1 MSSFFH
7 PTRRDFLLTAGA
19 FVAWSGVPRLA
30 SAARQRDP
38 RFLTVILRGGM
49 DGLSVVEP
57 SFDPD
62 FEKIRAGLVLGAN
75 GSAPGH
81 DLGNG
86 YILNPMLPRF
96 LDMYRKGEALVVHAV
111 ASPYRER
118 SHFDGQDVLESGL
131 PSTGDYKSGWLN
143 RAMTQVASAGQVKGG
158 VVIAPTIPLLMRGPA
173 ATLSWSSGVTQEMPQ
188 DARARLLSLYKAT
201 DPFLA
206 DSFARGLAL
215 DKIAGNRSGE
225 DSGNKQSG
233 FSEGMQMV
241 ARLFTDAN
249 GPRIGSIDLDG
260 WDTHSDEQPTG
271 GNLGAVLAEFDEGL
285 GTLRDGLGDAWK
297 DTVVVIATE
306 FGRTA
311 SMNGTEGTDHGT
323 GTVAFMVGGA
333 VRGGRVIADWPG
345 LSKAALLDERDLMPT
360 TDLRS
365 IFKGAL
371 RDHLGLDEKAL
382 GDMVFPQSL
391 SVKPMDKLLV

>member
-1 MSSFFH
+1 M
-7 PTRRDFLLTAGA
+7 AGA
-19 FVAWSGVPRLA
+19 FVAWSGVPRFA

-57 SFDPD
+57 AFDPD

-75 GSAPGH
+75 GSEPGH

-86 YILNPMLPRF
+86 YILNPRLPRF
-96 LDMYRKGEALVVHAV
+96 LDMYRKGEALIVHAV
-111 ASPYRER
+111 ASPYRQR

-158 VVIAPTIPLLMRGPA
+158 LVIAPTIPLLMRGPA
-173 ATLSWSSGVTQEMPQ
+173 STLSWSSGATRKMPQ
-188 DARARLLSLYKAT
+188 DARARLLALYKAT

-206 DSFARGLAL
+206 DSFSRGLSL
-215 DKIAGNRSGE
+215 DRIAGEQTGK
-225 DSGNKQSG
+225 GGQKAQSD
-233 FSEGMQMV
+233 FSAGMQMV
-241 ARLFTDAN
+241 ARLFNDPD

-271 GNLGAVLAEFDEGL
+271 GNLGAVLAEFDAGL
-285 GTLRDGLGDAWK
+285 GILRDALGDAWK
-297 DTVVVIATE
+297 ETVVVIATE

-311 SMNGTEGTDHGT
+311 SMNGTQGTDHGT

-333 VRGGRVIADWPG
+333 VNGGRVIADWPG
-345 LSKAALLDERDLMPT
+345 LGKAALLDERDLMPT

-365 IFKGAL
+365 VFKGAL
-371 RDHLGLDEKAL
+371 RDHLGLDEQAL
-382 GDMVFPQSL
+382 GNMVFPQSL
-391 SVKPMDKLLV
+391 SVKPLDSLLI